1 MVFLLSLVYDRDV
14 TIINCFFLNIIEL
27 FINMLKLSSTFHPQI
42 NKQIGIVN
50 QSFVIGL
57 DVLIGKKYG
66 YLDLF
71 LPIVEF
77 ICNVFVN
84 H

>member
-1 MVFLLSLVYDRDV
+1 
-14 TIINCFFLNIIEL
+14 
-27 FINMLKLSSTFHPQI
+27 MLKLSSTFHPQI